1 MPMKSVM
8 KKLWEFVKK
17 KCWYI
22 ILLGLSS
29 AYVWYYRLEIY
40 QFKELNSRNL
50 IFIVWLILLLLPL
63 FSEMEFLGVKIKK
76 EIQKETEEVKESL
89 KSIQTQMN
97 NLQLTNSV
105 ANNFSFNN
113 STLPSLKQME
123 ELLQKVTELHSTYPK
138 NDEKDTLSK
147 EADKNVYLFKIR
159 LDIEKNLREMSE
171 RLGYNGNMPIP
182 KMVQQLNHIQVIDGV
197 TCDLI
202 LQVNKIATRGVHGE
216 IVSEEYIEFVEKTH
230 PEIMKRLKEAFSQ
243 VDEYIK
249 WHEVRNDKTYV

>member
-1 MPMKSVM
+1 
-8 KKLWEFVKK
+8 
-17 KCWYI
+17 
-22 ILLGLSS
+22 
-29 AYVWYYRLEIY
+29 
-40 QFKELNSRNL
+40 
-50 IFIVWLILLLLPL
+50 
-63 FSEMEFLGVKIKK
+63 
-76 EIQKETEEVKESL
+76 
-89 KSIQTQMN
+89 MN

-249 WHEVRNDKTYV
+249 WHEVRNDK

>member
-1 MPMKSVM
+1 MKSVM

-40 QFKELNSRNL
+40 QLKELNSRNL

-113 STLPSLKQME
+113 STLPSLK
-123 ELLQKVTELHSTYPK
+123 
-138 NDEKDTLSK
+138 
-147 EADKNVYLFKIR
+147 A
-159 LDIEKNLREMSE
+159 
-171 RLGYNGNMPIP
+171 
-182 KMVQQLNHIQVIDGV
+182 
-197 TCDLI
+197 LI
-202 LQVNKIATRGVHGE
+202 
-216 IVSEEYIEFVEKTH
+216 S
-230 PEIMKRLKEAFSQ
+230 
-243 VDEYIK
+243 
-249 WHEVRNDKTYV
+249 